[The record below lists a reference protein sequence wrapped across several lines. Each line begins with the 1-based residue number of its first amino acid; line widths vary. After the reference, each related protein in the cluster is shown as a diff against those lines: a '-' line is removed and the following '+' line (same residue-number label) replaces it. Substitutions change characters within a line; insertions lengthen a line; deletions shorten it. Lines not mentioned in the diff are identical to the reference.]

1 MEQPNQNENITKIE
15 TKFCEILPNE
25 FFMAKEPW
33 VKALKENPSLQT
45 KTNFIKE
52 RM

>member
-1 MEQPNQNENITKIE
+1 MNQNENITKIE
-15 TKFCEILPNE
+15 NKFCEIDPNE
-25 FFMAKEPW
+25 IIMKKEPW
-33 VKALKENPSLQT
+33 VEALKENPSLQT

>member
-1 MEQPNQNENITKIE
+1 MRIE
-15 TKFCEILPNE
+15 YKFCEILPTE
-25 FFMAKEPW
+25 IFMEKEPL
-33 VKALKENPSLQT
+33 VEALKKSPSLQT